1 MNKAQEVFE
10 KLALSP
16 DLLNRASMRAF
27 NKAFT
32 YSELARA
39 AHLDGDVVQKKLFRG
54 LEDKFI
60 NKSIKFDTAAFK
72 RDKTE
77 PSAESMAAA
86 RRILSKFSKDDLD
99 LLSRIL

>member
-1 MNKAQEVFE
+1 MSKAKKVFE

-16 DLLNRASMRAF
+16 DLLNRASMKAF

-39 AHLDGDVVQKKLFRG
+39 AHLDGDLVQKRLFRD
-54 LEDKFI
+54 LEDKFT
-60 NKSIKFDTAAFK
+60 NKSIKFEAAAFK

-86 RRILSKFSKDDLD
+86 RRILSRFSKDDLD

>member
-1 MNKAQEVFE
+1 MSKAKKVFE

-27 NKAFT
+27 DKAYT

-39 AHLDGDVVQKKLFRG
+39 AHLDGDVVQTKLFKG

-72 RDKTE
+72 KDPAE